1 MTENFPLESHFSG
14 KEPSV
19 REMYDRL
26 ISAVQEF
33 GKVIE
38 EPKKTSIH
46 LVNVSAFA
54 GVQTRG
60 TYILLNIKA
69 DHKIESPRI
78 HKADQIS
85 ASRFHHRVKVSS
97 VNEIDSELIG
107 WLREAYAMSG
117 PKKH

>member
-1 MTENFPLESHFSG
+1 MSENFPLESHFSG

-19 REMYDRL
+19 RAMYDHL
-26 ISAVQEF
+26 LSALRKF
-33 GKVIE
+33 GTVIE

-60 TYILLNIKA
+60 SYILLNIKA

-78 HKADQIS
+78 HKGEQIS
-85 ASRFHHRVKVSS
+85 AKRFHNRVKISS
-97 VNEIDSELIG
+97 VDEIDSELIG
-107 WLREAYAMSG
+107 WLHEAYVMSG
-117 PKKH
+117 KK

>member
-1 MTENFPLESHFSG
+1 MTETFSLDSHFTG
-14 KEPSV
+14 KEPIV
-19 REMYDRL
+19 RAMYDRL
-26 ISAVQEF
+26 LSSLRKF
-33 GKVIE
+33 GKIIE

-78 HKADQIS
+78 HKGEQIS
-85 ASRFHHRVKVSS
+85 ARRFHHSMKISS
-97 VNEIDSELIG
+97 LGEIDSELIG
-107 WLREAYAMSG
+107 WLHEAYAMSG
-117 PKKH
+117 

>member
-1 MTENFPLESHFSG
+1 MIENFSMESHFSG

-19 REMYDRL
+19 QTMYDRL
-26 ISAVQEF
+26 LSALREF

-46 LVNVSAFA
+46 LVNVTAFA

-69 DHKIESPRI
+69 DHKLESPRI
-78 HKADQIS
+78 HKAEQIS
-85 ASRFHHRVKVSS
+85 ARRFHHRVKISS
-97 VNEIDSELIG
+97 LSEIDNELIG
-107 WLREAYAMSG
+107 WLHEAYELSC
-117 PKKH
+117 

>member
-1 MTENFPLESHFSG
+1 MTETFSLDSHFSG

-19 REMYDRL
+19 RAMYDRL
-26 ISAVQEF
+26 LSSLRKF

-78 HKADQIS
+78 HKGEQIS
-85 ASRFHHRVKVSS
+85 ARRFHHRVKISS
-97 VNEIDSELIG
+97 LSDIDNELIS
-107 WLREAYAMSG
+107 WLHEAYALSS
-117 PKKH
+117 

>member
-1 MTENFPLESHFSG
+1 MTANFSMESHFSG

-19 REMYDRL
+19 RAMYDHL
-26 ISAVQEF
+26 LSALREF
-33 GKVIE
+33 GTVIE

-54 GVQTRG
+54 GVQTRA

-78 HKADQIS
+78 HKAEQIS
-85 ASRFHHRVKVSS
+85 VKRFHHRVKISS
-97 VNEIDSELIG
+97 LNEIDTELIG
-107 WLREAYAMSG
+107 WLHEAYALSG
-117 PKKH
+117 

>member
-1 MTENFPLESHFSG
+1 MTENFSLDSHFSG

-19 REMYDRL
+19 RAMYDRL
-26 ISAVQEF
+26 LSSLRKF
-33 GKVIE
+33 GKIIE

-78 HKADQIS
+78 HKAEQIS
-85 ASRFHHRVKVSS
+85 AKRFHHRVKISS
-97 VNEIDSELIG
+97 LNEIDTELIG
-107 WLREAYAMSG
+107 WLNEAYALSG
-117 PKKH
+117 

>member
-1 MTENFPLESHFSG
+1 MTENFSLESHFSG

-19 REMYDRL
+19 RAMYDHL
-26 ISAVQEF
+26 LSALREF

-69 DHKIESPRI
+69 DHKIESLRI
-78 HKADQIS
+78 HKADQVS
-85 ASRFHHRVKVSS
+85 ARRFHHRVKISS
-97 VNEIDSELIG
+97 LSEIDSELIG
-107 WLREAYAMSG
+107 WLHEAYAMSG
-117 PKKH
+117 

>member
-1 MTENFPLESHFSG
+1 MTENFSMESHFSG

-19 REMYDRL
+19 RVLYDRL
-26 ISAVQEF
+26 LSSLRQF

-78 HKADQIS
+78 HKGEQIS
-85 ASRFHHRVKVSS
+85 AKRFHHRVKISS
-97 VNEIDSELIG
+97 VSEIDKELIG
-107 WLREAYAMSG
+107 WLHEAYTMSG
-117 PKKH
+117 

>member
-1 MTENFPLESHFSG
+1 MTENFSMESHFSG

-19 REMYDRL
+19 RKMYDHL
-26 ISAVQEF
+26 LSALRKF

-78 HKADQIS
+78 HKADQVS
-85 ASRFHHRVKVSS
+85 ASRFHHRVKISNLS
-97 VNEIDSELIG
+97 EIDSELIG
-107 WLREAYAMSG
+107 WLHEAYDLSG
-117 PKKH
+117 RK

>member
-1 MTENFPLESHFSG
+1 MTEIFSLESHFSG

-19 REMYDRL
+19 RAMYDRL
-26 ISAVQEF
+26 LSALRKF
-33 GKVIE
+33 GTVIE

-78 HKADQIS
+78 HKAEQVS
-85 ASRFHHRVKVSS
+85 ARRFHHSVKISS
-97 VNEIDSELIG
+97 LSEIDSELIG
-107 WLREAYAMSG
+107 WLHEAYTMSG
-117 PKKH
+117 

>member
-1 MTENFPLESHFSG
+1 MTENFSLESHFSG
-14 KEPSV
+14 KEPIV
-19 REMYDRL
+19 RKMYDRL
-26 ISAVQEF
+26 LSALQKF

-78 HKADQIS
+78 HKGEQIS
-85 ASRFHHRVKVSS
+85 AKRFHHRVKISS
-97 VNEIDSELIG
+97 VSEIDKELIG
-107 WLREAYAMSG
+107 WLHEAYAMSG
-117 PKKH
+117 

>member
-1 MTENFPLESHFSG
+1 MIENFSMDSHFSG

-19 REMYDRL
+19 RKMYDHLLSSLRK
-26 ISAVQEF
+26 F

-46 LVNVSAFA
+46 LVNVTAFA

-78 HKADQIS
+78 HKGEQIS
-85 ASRFHHRVKVSS
+85 AKRFHHRVKVSS
-97 VNEIDSELIG
+97 VSEIDKELLG
-107 WLREAYAMSG
+107 WMHEAYTMSG
-117 PKKH
+117 K

>member
-1 MTENFPLESHFSG
+1 MTENFSMDSHFSG

-26 ISAVQEF
+26 LSALREF

-60 TYILLNIKA
+60 AYILLNIKA
-69 DHKIESPRI
+69 NHKIESPRI
-78 HKADQIS
+78 HKTDQVS
-85 ASRFHHRVKVSS
+85 ASRFHHRVKISS
-97 VNEIDSELIG
+97 LREIDNELIG
-107 WLREAYAMSG
+107 WLHEAYVLSG
-117 PKKH
+117 

>member
-1 MTENFPLESHFSG
+1 MTENFSLESHFSG

-19 REMYDRL
+19 RKMYDRL
-26 ISAVQEF
+26 LSALRKF

-46 LVNVSAFA
+46 LVNVTAFA

-78 HKADQIS
+78 HKGEQIS
-85 ASRFHHRVKVSS
+85 AKRLHHRVKISS
-97 VNEIDSELIG
+97 VGEIDKELIG
-107 WLREAYAMSG
+107 WLHDAYTMSG
-117 PKKH
+117 KK

>member
-1 MTENFPLESHFSG
+1 MTENFPIESHFSG

-19 REMYDRL
+19 RAMYDHL
-26 ISAVQEF
+26 LSALQEF

-38 EPKKTSIH
+38 EPRKTSIH

-69 DHKIESPRI
+69 DHKLESPRI
-78 HKADQIS
+78 HKADQVS
-85 ASRFHHRVKVSS
+85 ASRFHHRVKISS
-97 VNEIDSELIG
+97 LSEIDNELIG
-107 WLREAYAMSG
+107 WLHEAYTMSG
-117 PKKH
+117 

>member
-1 MTENFPLESHFSG
+1 MTENFSMDSHFSG

-19 REMYDRL
+19 RAMYDHL
-26 ISAVQEF
+26 LSALRKF

-78 HKADQIS
+78 HQGEQIS
-85 ASRFHHRVKVSS
+85 AKRFHHRVKISS
-97 VNEIDSELIG
+97 VSEIDKELLG
-107 WLREAYAMSG
+107 WMHEAYIMSG
-117 PKKH
+117 K

>member
-1 MTENFPLESHFSG
+1 MTENFSLDSHFSG
-14 KEPSV
+14 KEPIV

-26 ISAVQEF
+26 LSALREF

-78 HKADQIS
+78 HKAEQIS
-85 ASRFHHRVKVSS
+85 AQRFHHRVKVSS

-107 WLREAYAMSG
+107 WLHEAYVMSG
-117 PKKH
+117 

>member
-1 MTENFPLESHFSG
+1 MTENFSMDSHFSG

-19 REMYDRL
+19 RAMYDHL
-26 ISAVQEF
+26 LSALRKF

-46 LVNVSAFA
+46 LVNVTAFA

-69 DHKIESPRI
+69 DHKIDSPRI
-78 HKADQIS
+78 HKADQVS
-85 ASRFHHRVKVSS
+85 ARRFHHRVKISS
-97 VNEIDSELIG
+97 LGEIDDELIG
-107 WLREAYAMSG
+107 WLHEAYAMSG
-117 PKKH
+117 

>member
-1 MTENFPLESHFSG
+1 MTENFSLDSHFSG

-19 REMYDRL
+19 RTMYDHL
-26 ISAVQEF
+26 LSALREF

-38 EPKKTSIH
+38 EPRKTSIH

-85 ASRFHHRVKVSS
+85 ASRFHHRVKISS
-97 VNEIDSELIG
+97 VGEIDSELIG

-117 PKKH
+117 RK